1 MSHTAIVP
9 KRDLAPDSE
18 LIAPHG
24 GVLKELYL
32 PHAEGEALKQR
43 SGSLPG
49 VDLNIRQL
57 CDLELLLSGAF
68 SPLEGLDRKSVV

>member
-1 MSHTAIVP
+1 MSHTALSP
-9 KRDLAPDSE
+9 KRDLAPDDE

-24 GVLKELYL
+24 GVLKDLYL
-32 PHAEGEALKQR
+32 PHAEAEALKQR

-57 CDLELLLSGAF
+57 
-68 SPLEGLDRKSVV
+68 